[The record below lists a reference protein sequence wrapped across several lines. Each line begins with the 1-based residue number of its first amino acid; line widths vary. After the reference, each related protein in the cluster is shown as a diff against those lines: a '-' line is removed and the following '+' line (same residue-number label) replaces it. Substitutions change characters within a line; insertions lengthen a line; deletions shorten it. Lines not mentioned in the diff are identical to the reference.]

1 MRDPLHHRSGGRGDV
16 YKRQIYGSGFA
27 DEVLSV
33 KTAYERQFLER
44 GLPITYTSF
53 SLGGRTDFP
62 PFDWEGD
69 LAEEK
74 DGEAARR
81 Q

>member
-1 MRDPLHHRSGGRGDV
+1 M
-16 YKRQIYGSGFA
+16 
-27 DEVLSV
+27 LSV